1 VPAVVGDFRAFS
13 TTCVATFCTNGE
25 FYLCKEVILSC
36 CFVTDRFSGAANS
49 VQDRHVF
56 LALSDFL

>member
-1 VPAVVGDFRAFS
+1 VPAVVGDFRALS

-25 FYLCKEVILSC
+25 FYLSC
-36 CFVTDRFSGAANS
+36 CFITDRFSGAANS
-49 VQDRHVF
+49 VEDRHVF